1 LNRVKGKIT
10 VRIIFD
16 LFAEALTK
24 DDNVTMTGLGMFN
37 ATWKKTH
44 KRADV
49 GMNKEVK
56 IPIKNIVEFRLA
68 NCQKNAANSFGG
80 TSLRVHI

>member
-1 LNRVKGKIT
+1 LKWVNGKIT

-37 ATWKKTH
+37 ATRKKTH
-44 KRADV
+44 RRADI
-49 GMNKEVK
+49 GINKEVR

-68 NCQKNAANSFGG
+68 NCQKNAANSFWG
-80 TSLRVHI
+80 TSLRVRI